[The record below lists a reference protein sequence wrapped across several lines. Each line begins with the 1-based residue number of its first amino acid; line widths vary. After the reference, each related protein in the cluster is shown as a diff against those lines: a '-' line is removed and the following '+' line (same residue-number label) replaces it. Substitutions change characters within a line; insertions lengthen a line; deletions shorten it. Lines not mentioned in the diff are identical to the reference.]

1 MVLFNT
7 PEFYIQKIYDTV
19 NSCYSNDMQGVGT
32 HVFGFFS
39 GQEYSGGRV
48 DVSPHHAQ
56 IIFQEPIISY
66 FLAESEVFV
75 KWVAVIYSYFR
86 SLGAMPEVARDTWSS
101 ATAIIRLARIKN
113 EPTVVDAM
121 CQLVAWDYFY
131 GQEHYPEYLD
141 NLKGIHLKHGRSK
154 RLRDLFLCTVSNM
167 GQPDFLPSIKRTYKN
182 RRHYTGANA
191 ALTLIHYY
199 CHIKSEHG
207 VLSELKRYLSG
218 TQMRERVQKGNCE
231 FLKPLLGKLYEENNY
246 NALFSLVSSFKNLT
260 GPGVSSVGHGYL
272 LPNGNKL
279 MILSSSGQVVFE
291 ETGNYERYRELI
303 NACNRGTNTYVTL
316 LGEFDDNGVFIDT
329 DRGGAPPVD
338 DDLSELRGAV
348 IAHFGLNDSLYGEF
362 HSLTI
367 LPSHNF
373 PLQSALFSLGNN
385 APLISVS
392 HQEVLDDPDDKRF
405 VFFLSTHTHTYTL
418 EHEFIVAEFGKK
430 AEIYVDPQEDFFINI
445 LASEQHDVIYISA
458 HGEYNHWGKAIEDE
472 IFFNEGST
480 VNVGKLWLCR
490 HSKSTN
496 RNIILNI
503 CDGAATE
510 ISCNPYS
517 RGIAASLAAGN
528 QTIISHMWP
537 VNPLYAAC
545 FGMLAIYFSRRNTP
559 INAARM
565 IYEALDQENNSI
577 IANAKRLAQS
587 FDTLEKCLKD
597 KEFYMRQFK
606 NLGSISVYS

>member
-7 PEFYIQKIYDTV
+7 PEFYIQKIYDAV
-19 NSCYSNDMQGVGT
+19 NASHRNDIQGVGT

-56 IIFQEPIISY
+56 MIFQEPIVSY
-66 FLAESEVFV
+66 FQAKPEIFV
-75 KWVAVIYSYFR
+75 EWVAVIYLYFR
-86 SLGAMPEVARDTWSS
+86 SLGAMPEVARDTWNS
-101 ATAIIRLARIKN
+101 ATAIIDLARIKD
-113 EPTVVDAM
+113 ESTIVEAM

-131 GQEHYPEYLD
+131 GREHYPDYLD
-141 NLKGIHLKHGRSK
+141 SLKKTHLEHRRAK
-154 RLRDLFLCTVSNM
+154 RLRELFLCTASNM
-167 GQPDFLPSIKRTYKN
+167 EQPDFLPSIKRAYKN
-182 RRHYTGANA
+182 RRHFTGANA
-191 ALTLIHYY
+191 ASTFINYY
-199 CHIKSEHG
+199 CHIKSEYG
-207 VLSELKRYLSG
+207 VLSELKRYLNG
-218 TQMRERVQKGNCE
+218 PQMRETIQKGHCD
-231 FLKPLLGKLYEENNY
+231 FLKPLLGTLYENNNY
-246 NALFSLVSSFKNLT
+246 DALFSLVSSFKNVT
-260 GPGVSSVGHGYL
+260 GLGVSRVGHGYL
-272 LPNGNKL
+272 LPNGSKL
-279 MILSSSGQVVFE
+279 MILSRSGQVVFE
-291 ETGNYERYRELI
+291 ELGNYERYSNLI
-303 NACNRGTNTYVTL
+303 NACNRATNTYVTL
-316 LGEFDDNGVFIDT
+316 LGEFDDNGAFIDT

-338 DDLSELRGAV
+338 DDLNELRRAV
-348 IAHFGLNDSLYGEF
+348 IDHFGLNDPLYGEF

-373 PLQSALFSLGNN
+373 PLQSALFSLGKN

-418 EHEFIVAEFGKK
+418 EHEFIVAEFGDD
-430 AEIYVDPQEDFFINI
+430 AEIYVDPQEDFFVEI

-480 VNVGKLWLCR
+480 IAVEKLWLCR

-559 INAARM
+559 INVAKM

-577 IANAKRLAQS
+577 INYSKRLAES
-587 FDTLEKCLKD
+587 FDTLERCLKD
-597 KEFYMRQFK
+597 KEFDMRQFK

>member
-7 PEFYIQKIYDTV
+7 PEFYIQKIYDAV
-19 NSCYSNDMQGVGT
+19 NCFHDNDIQGVGT

-39 GQEYSGGRV
+39 GREYSGGQV

-56 IIFQEPIISY
+56 MILQEPIFSY
-66 FLAESEVFV
+66 FRAEPEVFV
-75 KWVAVIYSYFR
+75 KWVAVLYSYCR
-86 SLGAMPEVARDTWSS
+86 SLGAIPEVARDAWHS
-101 ATAIIRLARIKN
+101 ATAIIYLARVEN
-113 EPTVVDAM
+113 ESVIVEAM

-131 GQEHYPEYLD
+131 GREHYPDYLER
-141 NLKGIHLKHGRSK
+141 LKKTHLEHRHAK
-154 RLRDLFLCTVSNM
+154 RLRELFLCTASNV

-182 RRHYTGANA
+182 RRHFTGANA
-191 ALTLIHYY
+191 ASALINYY

-207 VLSELKRYLSG
+207 VLSELKRYLAG
-218 TQMRERVQKGNCE
+218 PQMRETIRKGHCD
-231 FLKPLLGKLYEENNY
+231 FLKPLLGQLYDDNNY
-246 NALFSLVSSFKNLT
+246 DALFSLVSSFKNVAGL
-260 GPGVSSVGHGYL
+260 GVSRVGHGYL
-272 LPNGNKL
+272 LPNGQKL
-279 MILSSSGQVVFE
+279 TVLSRSSKIVFE
-291 ETGNYERYRELI
+291 EQGNYERYSTLI
-303 NACNRGTNTYVTL
+303 NACNRATNTYVTL
-316 LGEFDDNGVFIDT
+316 LGTFDNDAALIDT

-338 DDLSELRGAV
+338 DDLSELREAV
-348 IAHFGLNDSLYGEF
+348 IAHFGLNDILYGEF

-367 LPSHNF
+367 LPSHTF
-373 PLQSALFSLGNN
+373 PLQSALFSLGKN

-405 VFFLSTHTHTYTL
+405 VFFLSTNTHTYTL
-418 EHEFIVAEFGKK
+418 EHDFIIEEFGDE
-430 AEIYVDPQEDFFINI
+430 AEIYVDPQEDFFVDI

-480 VNVGKLWLCR
+480 ITVGKLWLCR
-490 HSKSTN
+490 HSKNTN

-517 RGIAASLAAGN
+517 RGIAAALAAGN
-528 QTIISHMWP
+528 QTVISHMWP
-537 VNPLYAAC
+537 VNPIYAAC

-559 INAARM
+559 ISVARM

-577 IANAKRLAQS
+577 INYSKRLAES
-587 FDTLEKCLKD
+587 FVNLERCLKD
-597 KEFYMRQFK
+597 KDFDMRQFK